1 MSAIPPIEKTLIEKL
16 EAEKFKAP
24 DNVHEHRD
32 NAVWN
37 QAIAIVR
44 EHAAAQGD
52 WQPLETAPKGY
63 DGVKF
68 NHVLFRGV
76 SKARSFSGP
85 FYVSGWMDNDRKP
98 VHEYAY
104 KLIITGWKPLSVIE
118 GEAT

>member
-1 MSAIPPIEKTLIEKL
+1 MKSLIEKL
-16 EAEKFKAP
+16 EELKTPIRPTEDASDEYLHDIQAATIN
-24 DNVHEHRD
+24 DYI
-32 NAVWN
+32 AV
-37 QAIAIVR
+37 AR

-52 WQPLETAPKGY
+52 WQPLETAPVGY
-63 DGVKF
+63 DGKRF

-85 FYVSGWMDNDRKP
+85 VYVSGWMDNDRKP

-118 GEAT
+118 SEAA